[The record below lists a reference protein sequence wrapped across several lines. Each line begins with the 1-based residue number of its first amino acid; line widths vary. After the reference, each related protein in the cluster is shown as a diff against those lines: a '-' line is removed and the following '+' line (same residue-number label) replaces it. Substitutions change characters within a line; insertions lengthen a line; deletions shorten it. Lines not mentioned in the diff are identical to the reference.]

1 MCYSLR
7 QKGLWLSRPK
17 SPSHAPL
24 IDKWLPTHTTPLKKK
39 AEEGERRRERE
50 EGERVRERRK
60 GETSW
65 RQLRHGMAQHGQV

>member
-39 AEEGERRRERE
+39 AEEGERRRESERE
-50 EGERVRERRK
+50 TERRDIL
-60 GETSW
+60 ET
-65 RQLRHGMAQHGQV
+65 A

>member
-39 AEEGERRRERE
+39 AEEGERRRERGG
-50 EGERVRERRK
+50 GESERETERRDIL
-60 GETSW
+60 ET
-65 RQLRHGMAQHGQV
+65 A